1 VKRLAL
7 AWLFLAALGAIVLGL
22 ARLLA
27 PGWFELELDI
37 FILAVGGLAIADV
50 VILLRDAYP
59 LEGVPKIAA
68 ALEREAEPPQ
78 RPPQLERLER
88 ELTMASSTAFDLH
101 ARLRPQLREIAE
113 MRLATRGVRLEDAE
127 GVLDEELWDLVR
139 PDRPPPSNRHAEGI
153 PPAELRRALEA
164 LEAL

>member
-7 AWLFLAALGAIVLGL
+7 AWLFLTALAGAVLGL

-37 FILAVGGLAIADV
+37 FILVVGGIAIVDV
-50 VILLRDAYP
+50 VLLLRDAYP
-59 LEGVPKIAA
+59 LEDVPEIAA

-78 RPPQLERLER
+78 RPPQLER

-113 MRLATRGVRLEDAE
+113 LRLATRGVRLEDAE
-127 GVLDEELWDLVR
+127 GVLDEEVWELVR
-139 PDRPPPSNRHAEGI
+139 PDRPPPSNRHAGGI
-153 PPAELRRALEA
+153 PPAELRRVVEA

>member
-7 AWLFLAALGAIVLGL
+7 AWLFLTALAGVVLGL

-37 FILAVGGLAIADV
+37 FILVVGGIAIVDV
-50 VILLRDAYP
+50 VLLLRDAYP
-59 LEGVPKIAA
+59 VEDVPEIAA
-68 ALEREAEPPQ
+68 EREAEPPQ
-78 RPPQLERLER
+78 RPPGLERIER

-113 MRLATRGVRLEDAE
+113 LRLATRGVRLEDAE
-127 GVLDEELWDLVR
+127 GVLDEELWELVR
-139 PDRPPPSNRHAEGI
+139 PDRPPPSNRHAGGI
-153 PPAELRRALEA
+153 PPAELRRVVEA

>member
-1 VKRLAL
+1 VKRLVG
-7 AWLFLAALGAIVLGL
+7 AWLFLTAIALGALGL

-37 FILAVGGLAIADV
+37 FILVAGGIALADV
-50 VILLRDAYP
+50 VILLRNAYP
-59 LEGVPKIAA
+59 VQKVPEIAA
-68 ALEREAEPPQ
+68 ALERDVEPPQ

-88 ELTMASSTAFDLH
+88 ELTMATATAFDLH

-113 MRLATRGVRLEDAE
+113 MRLAARGAQLEE
-127 GVLDEELWDLVR
+127 GALDEELWELVR
-139 PDRPPPSNRHAEGI
+139 PDRPPPANRHADGI
-153 PPAELRRALEA
+153 SPAELRRAIEA

>member
-1 VKRLAL
+1 MKRLVL
-7 AWLFLAALGAIVLGL
+7 AWLFLSALAAVVLGL

-37 FILAVGGLAIADV
+37 FILVVGGIALADV
-50 VILLRDAYP
+50 VILLREAYP
-59 LEGVPKIAA
+59 VEDVPEIAV
-68 ALEREAEPPQ
+68 ALEHEVEPPQ

-88 ELTMASSTAFDLH
+88 ELTMATATAFDLH

-113 MRLATRGVRLEDAE
+113 MRLAARGLRLEE
-127 GVLDEELWDLVR
+127 GVLDDELWELVR
-139 PDRPPPSNRHAEGI
+139 PDRPPPANRHAEGI
-153 PPAELRRALEA
+153 KPAELRRAVEA

>member
-7 AWLFLAALGAIVLGL
+7 AWLFLTALVGVVLGL

-37 FILAVGGLAIADV
+37 FILVVGGIAIADV

-59 LEGVPKIAA
+59 LEDVSDIAA

-127 GVLDEELWDLVR
+127 GVLDAELWELVR
-139 PDRPPPSNRHAEGI
+139 PDRPPPSNRHARGI
-153 PPAELRRALEA
+153 PPAELCRAVEA

>member
-1 VKRLAL
+1 MKRLAL
-7 AWLFLAALGAIVLGL
+7 AWLFLTALGAVVLGL

-59 LEGVPKIAA
+59 VERVPQIAA

-78 RPPQLERLER
+78 RPRQLERLER

-113 MRLATRGVRLEDAE
+113 LRLATRGVRLEDAE

-153 PPAELRRALEA
+153 PPAELRRAIEVLEA
-164 LEAL
+164 L